1 MGLKSNIAKTKV
13 MRFNAVNYEN
23 GMVNGEDAEDVD
35 SFSIWKRQLLPLV
48 EQMVTSYANW
58 VKQKHLVN

>member
-1 MGLKSNIAKTKV
+1 

-23 GMVNGEDAEDVD
+23 GMVNGEDAEEVD
-35 SFSIWKRQLLPLV
+35 SFSTWKRQLLPLV

-58 VKQKHLVN
+58 VKQEQHLVN